1 MNPQVCLF
9 VCYSGL
15 CAHYCINPSFPS
27 LVAQWRGGGKI
38 EICNYPSVYGC
49 DMQLYCFWFAVVVGY
64 SGVPPRRQCFW
75 LIGMLE
81 KDGCQRLCVLF
92 EALLFEV
99 FPFVDKS
106 NQEGHRNI
114 LAKCLASCLTKEK
127 KKCSQTEHFSLYVLE
142 MSLAQPN
149 SANCVFL
156 VDHRGNDSLIRRSR
170 KPKEIKWND
179 SQSPVIPVPFCSRL
193 CNMLQRTT

>member
-1 MNPQVCLF
+1 MVIFTMRTNMVLCSIFFGLAALLVVLHTRTQSQMNPQVCLF

-27 LVAQWRGGGKI
+27 LVAQWRGGKI

-127 KKCSQTEHFSLYVLE
+127 KNARKQ
-142 MSLAQPN
+142 N
-149 SANCVFL
+149 IL
-156 VDHRGNDSLIRRSR
+156 VSM
-170 KPKEIKWND
+170 
-179 SQSPVIPVPFCSRL
+179 C
-193 CNMLQRTT
+193 

>member
-1 MNPQVCLF
+1 MVIFTMRTNMILCSILFWPGWLACSPSHKWIHRSACLF

-27 LVAQWRGGGKI
+27 LGAQWRGGKI

-81 KDGCQRLCVLF
+81 KAGCQRLCVLF
-92 EALLFEV
+92 EAPLFEV

-127 KKCSQTEHFSLYVLE
+127 KI
-142 MSLAQPN
+142 LAN
-149 SANCVFL
+149 
-156 VDHRGNDSLIRRSR
+156 
-170 KPKEIKWND
+170 
-179 SQSPVIPVPFCSRL
+179 
-193 CNMLQRTT
+193 RTF